1 MKALAWI
8 LIFVAAMAL
17 WWFAGTQRRSAASHK
32 ADPKVYA
39 GIRDMVLHT
48 SREKL
53 TSIPQ
58 PTGPNDPWGAV
69 MDCGINAG
77 TATIVALGD
86 GTVSIYLSSGGG

>member
-1 MKALAWI
+1 
-8 LIFVAAMAL
+8 
-17 WWFAGTQRRSAASHK
+17 
-32 ADPKVYA
+32 
-39 GIRDMVLHT
+39 MVLHT